1 MAGFMDEP
9 IIAEEQH
16 QRALETYGPPSVIV
30 NERYVIQH
38 ISETGRAISPP
49 AQRPNNRRPVDTG
62 ASGAAARAA
71 DRPFRAFEKGKGTAS
86 RAVAVQ
92 FNGHKQRVV
101 VAVRPRQDEPG
112 FDTSAEKQ
120 ALVVFIEDEVEDP
133 NEVNEGMSMPRTSVE
148 QDDTISQQQ
157 AENQRL
163 REQHQITMEEY
174 ESSNEEMKAANEE
187 LQSINEEYRS
197 ATEELETSK
206 EELQSVN
213 EELQTVNSEM
223 RNKLD
228 EVSQAH
234 RELENLIGAT
244 EIATLYLDHEMRI
257 QRFTA
262 GVSEIFNVLSMDRG
276 RRISDLIHKMDYSQF
291 MADAEQ
297 VPRKRVPMERERMR
311 MGGKW
316 FLMQLRP
323 YRTVED
329 HIEGVVITF
338 IDISDLKETE
348 RELVQAKES
357 LEERVKERTAEL
369 DEANFKLTQALFNAN
384 PIPASLTRLEDD
396 VILDVDT
403 QFLNYFTLSREE
415 VIGRRAADFDLIL
428 NGLDQD
434 HNKFITL
441 VKQDGMVRDFEY
453 ELLHPSGERRNILD
467 SVQYLTVDHTNTLIS
482 TFIDI
487 TERVRAERQVH
498 SLASDLTAAEQEERK
513 RISQILHDDLQ
524 QSIFAVKV
532 QLSTFD
538 GAYQRGDLQSIQL
551 DLDQLEQ
558 MLDKSISITRNLS
571 IDLSPAI
578 LQGDSLVDALVWLS
592 SQMQEQYGLKTAVES
607 NGISTRF
614 DDTLRILLFHAVR
627 EALFN
632 VVKHAGTLDATIYF
646 KGTDGRILLTVSD
659 EGAGF
664 DPAATTNG
672 QGGVQTVRH
681 RLSLMGCKMEIN
693 STPGKGT
700 QVIINIPKQQVQ

>member
-1 MAGFMDEP
+1 MPLVLQRQRRPQEPGLTRPQMAGFMDEP

-30 NERYVIQH
+30 NERYAIQH

-244 EIATLYLDHEMRI
+244 EIATLYLDREMRI

-357 LEERVKERTAEL
+357 PRSVSKSGPLSWMRRT
-369 DEANFKLTQALFNAN
+369 
-384 PIPASLTRLEDD
+384 
-396 VILDVDT
+396 
-403 QFLNYFTLSREE
+403 LN
-415 VIGRRAADFDLIL
+415 
-428 NGLDQD
+428 
-434 HNKFITL
+434 
-441 VKQDGMVRDFEY
+441 
-453 ELLHPSGERRNILD
+453 
-467 SVQYLTVDHTNTLIS
+467 
-482 TFIDI
+482 
-487 TERVRAERQVH
+487 
-498 SLASDLTAAEQEERK
+498 
-513 RISQILHDDLQ
+513 
-524 QSIFAVKV
+524 
-532 QLSTFD
+532 
-538 GAYQRGDLQSIQL
+538 
-551 DLDQLEQ
+551 
-558 MLDKSISITRNLS
+558 
-571 IDLSPAI
+571 
-578 LQGDSLVDALVWLS
+578 
-592 SQMQEQYGLKTAVES
+592 
-607 NGISTRF
+607 
-614 DDTLRILLFHAVR
+614 
-627 EALFN
+627 
-632 VVKHAGTLDATIYF
+632 
-646 KGTDGRILLTVSD
+646 
-659 EGAGF
+659 
-664 DPAATTNG
+664 
-672 QGGVQTVRH
+672 
-681 RLSLMGCKMEIN
+681 
-693 STPGKGT
+693 
-700 QVIINIPKQQVQ
+700 